1 MSPSCFLEIALCV
14 GRENAITNA
23 VSMTVEQ
30 ALLSFTLTAG
40 LLTITPGLDTA
51 LVLRTAA
58 VEGRKQAML
67 AGIGICS
74 GCLLW
79 GVAASFGISALLA
92 VSGVA
97 YNALRIAGAIYLSY
111 LGIKLFVRTFTSTSS
126 KSAVGQAWEKGRHR
140 DNSAWLKRGLL
151 TNLLNPKVGV
161 FYLSFLPQF
170 IPTGVQV
177 WSFSMLLALI
187 HATEGLLWF
196 LLLANATELLS
207 SWLKQRR
214 VVMAL
219 DSAMG
224 AIFIGFGLELA
235 FHKAR

>member
-1 MSPSCFLEIALCV
+1 
-14 GRENAITNA
+14 
-23 VSMTVEQ
+23 MTIGQ
-30 ALLSFTLTAG
+30 ALLSFTLAAG
-40 LLTITPGLDTA
+40 LLTITLGLDTA

-79 GVAASFGISALLA
+79 GAAASFGLSELLA
-92 VSGVA
+92 VSGFA
-97 YNALRIAGAIYLSY
+97 YSVLRIVGAVYLSY
-111 LGIKLFVRTFTSTSS
+111 LGIKLVIRAFGSTSLIS
-126 KSAVGQAWEKGRHR
+126 PAEVVWAKNRNR
-140 DNSAWLKRGLL
+140 DSSLWLKRGLL

-170 IPTGVQV
+170 IPTGVPV
-177 WSFSMLLALI
+177 WSFSILLALI

-196 LLLANATELLS
+196 LLLTNATELIS
-207 SWLKQRR
+207 SWLRQRR

-219 DSAMG
+219 DSLMG
-224 AIFIGFGLELA
+224 AILIAFGLKLVLD
-235 FHKAR
+235 KAR

>member
-1 MSPSCFLEIALCV
+1 MNI
-14 GRENAITNA
+14 
-23 VSMTVEQ
+23 EQ
-30 ALLSFTLTAG
+30 ALLSFTLAAG

-58 VEGRKQAML
+58 VEGGKQAFL
-67 AGIGICS
+67 AGVGICS

-79 GVAASFGISALLA
+79 GAAASFGLSALLA
-92 VSGVA
+92 VSGFA
-97 YNALRIAGAIYLSY
+97 YKMLRIVGAIYLGY
-111 LGIKLFVRTFTSTSS
+111 LGIKLFIRAFSSTSPS
-126 KSAVGQAWEKGRHR
+126 STAEAGVKVGRSTHH
-140 DNSAWLKRGLL
+140 SLWLKRGLL

-170 IPTGVQV
+170 IPEGVQV

-207 SWLKQRR
+207 SWLRQRR
-214 VVMAL
+214 VVAAL

-224 AIFIGFGLELA
+224 AILIAFGLKLA
-235 FHKAR
+235 FDKAR

>member
-1 MSPSCFLEIALCV
+1 
-14 GRENAITNA
+14 
-23 VSMTVEQ
+23 MTVEQ
-30 ALLSFTLTAG
+30 ALLSFTLAAG

-74 GCLLW
+74 GCLFW
-79 GVAASFGISALLA
+79 GAAASFGLSALLA
-92 VSGVA
+92 VSGFA
-97 YNALRIAGAIYLSY
+97 YSVLRIVGAVYLGY
-111 LGIKLFVRTFTSTSS
+111 LGIKLVIRAFKSTSS
-126 KSAVGQAWEKGRHR
+126 NNAVVAVLQEDHGR
-140 DNSAWLKRGLL
+140 DSSQWLKRGLL

-170 IPTGVQV
+170 IPTGVAV
-177 WSFSMLLALI
+177 WSFSILLTLI

-196 LLLANATELLS
+196 LLLTNTTELMS

-219 DSAMG
+219 DSVMG
-224 AIFIGFGLELA
+224 AVLIAFGLKLA
-235 FHKAR
+235 LDKAR

>member
-1 MSPSCFLEIALCV
+1 
-14 GRENAITNA
+14 
-23 VSMTVEQ
+23 MTVGQ
-30 ALLSFTLTAG
+30 ALFSFTLAAG

-79 GVAASFGISALLA
+79 GVAASFGLSALLA
-92 VSGVA
+92 VSGFA
-97 YNALRIAGAIYLSY
+97 YNVLRIVGAIYLGY
-111 LGIKLFVRTFTSTSS
+111 LGIKLVVRAFAFTSN
-126 KSAVGQAWEKGRHR
+126 SAVEPVFQEVKNR
-140 DNSAWLKRGLL
+140 DSSVWLKRGLL

-170 IPTGVQV
+170 MPAGIQV
-177 WSFSMLLALI
+177 WSFSILLASI
-187 HATEGLLWF
+187 HATEGVLWF
-196 LLLANATELLS
+196 LLLVNATELLS
-207 SWLKQRR
+207 GWLKQRR

-219 DSAMG
+219 DTAMG
-224 AIFIGFGLELA
+224 AIFIGFGLKLA
-235 FHKAR
+235 FEKAR

>member
-1 MSPSCFLEIALCV
+1 
-14 GRENAITNA
+14 
-23 VSMTVEQ
+23 MTIGQ
-30 ALLSFTLTAG
+30 ALFSFTLAAG

-58 VEGRKQAML
+58 VGGRKQAML
-67 AGIGICS
+67 AGTGVCF

-79 GVAASFGISALLA
+79 GTAASFGLSALLA
-92 VSGVA
+92 VSGFA
-97 YNALRIAGAIYLSY
+97 YNVLRIVGAIYLGY
-111 LGIKLFVRTFTSTSS
+111 LGIKLLIRAFASTSS
-126 KSAVGQAWEKGRHR
+126 
-140 DNSAWLKRGLL
+140 NSGAELEEYGSGDGSLWFKRGLL

-170 IPTGVQV
+170 IPASVQV
-177 WSFSMLLALI
+177 WSFSILLASI

-196 LLLANATELLS
+196 LLLTNATELLS
-207 SWLKQRR
+207 GWLRQRR

-224 AIFIGFGLELA
+224 AIFIGFGLKIA
-235 FHKAR
+235 FDKAR